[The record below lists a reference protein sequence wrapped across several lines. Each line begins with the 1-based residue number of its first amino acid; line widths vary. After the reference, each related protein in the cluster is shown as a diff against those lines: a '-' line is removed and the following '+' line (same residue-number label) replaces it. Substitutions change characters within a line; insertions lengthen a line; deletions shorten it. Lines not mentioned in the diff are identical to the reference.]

1 MRTIPSGGPSKL
13 NIPHHTHDVLPHNT
27 TQKCLSRRSVSASAF
42 GLYKSRTMISIKKI
56 RLKKEKRKKYQTCHR
71 IFHAEKNHA
80 CINCTENI
88 SHPRINI
95 VTITEVMDMRS

>member
-1 MRTIPSGGPSKL
+1 
-13 NIPHHTHDVLPHNT
+13 
-27 TQKCLSRRSVSASAF
+27 
-42 GLYKSRTMISIKKI
+42 MISIKKI

-95 VTITEVMDMRS
+95 VTITEVMDMRHKYFIYFSSRRGNCV